1 MKTKE
6 FSADVGGVKLAA
18 TISDL
23 AEKASGSVI
32 LTYGNTSV
40 LATAVMSSQKREGI
54 DFFPLTV
61 DYEEKFYAAG
71 QILGSRFMRR
81 EGRPTDEA
89 VLAGRVVDRT
99 IRPLF
104 DQRIRNE
111 VQIVITILSI
121 GEYDPDVLAVNAAS
135 LALATSDIPWEG
147 PVSAV
152 RVGTL
157 KNSDEFTINPT
168 YETRARGDLLLDAT
182 LCGKDG
188 NINMIE
194 VGAQEVS
201 EDIMEKVFSA
211 ALKEIE
217 GLQEFQKKIVKEA
230 GKEKRVIELEEVSDS
245 VKNLFKE
252 TIAPKLHEALLSGSG
267 KKYIEALGDEWS
279 SVCAEKLPDENMTLA
294 TTYYNE
300 QINEAIHEEAVKND
314 KRADGRKMNEI
325 RKLYAQAGG
334 ISEGVLHGSGIFYR
348 GETHVLSIL
357 TIGGPQDA
365 Q

>member
-1 MKTKE
+1 MSVYHSSLKSEDELYQKMKTKE

-111 VQIVITILSI
+111 VQIVITILSFD
-121 GEYDPDVLAVNAAS
+121 GKNDPDVPS
-135 LALATSDIPWEG
+135 
-147 PVSAV
+147 
-152 RVGTL
+152 
-157 KNSDEFTINPT
+157 
-168 YETRARGDLLLDAT
+168 
-182 LCGKDG
+182 
-188 NINMIE
+188 
-194 VGAQEVS
+194 
-201 EDIMEKVFSA
+201 
-211 ALKEIE
+211 
-217 GLQEFQKKIVKEA
+217 
-230 GKEKRVIELEEVSDS
+230 
-245 VKNLFKE
+245 
-252 TIAPKLHEALLSGSG
+252 
-267 KKYIEALGDEWS
+267 
-279 SVCAEKLPDENMTLA
+279 
-294 TTYYNE
+294 
-300 QINEAIHEEAVKND
+300 
-314 KRADGRKMNEI
+314 
-325 RKLYAQAGG
+325 
-334 ISEGVLHGSGIFYR
+334 
-348 GETHVLSIL
+348 
-357 TIGGPQDA
+357 
-365 Q
+365 